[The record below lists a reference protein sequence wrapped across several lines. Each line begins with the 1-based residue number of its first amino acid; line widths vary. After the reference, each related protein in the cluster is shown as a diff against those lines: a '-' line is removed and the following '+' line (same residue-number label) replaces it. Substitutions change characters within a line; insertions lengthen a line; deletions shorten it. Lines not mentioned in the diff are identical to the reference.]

1 MQWFT
6 GLIKVCNRI
15 GKDCSREN
23 PRDVYLTKSFK
34 YKFIFLSSWPH
45 IVLAMDIEITKHKEI
60 FFIKGNR
67 RAYMVSTIPSTLKV
81 SNRHYINFYYKC

>member
-23 PRDVYLTKSFK
+23 PRDAYLTKSFK
-34 YKFIFLSSWPH
+34 YKFLFFSSLSR

-60 FFIKGNR
+60 FFVKGNH
-67 RAYMVSTIPSTLKV
+67 RA
-81 SNRHYINFYYKC
+81 